1 MKKTWSLLFI
11 LSILMNFSDAQS
23 DTINKLD
30 KKGLKQGYWIKN
42 EKGKTLYEGRFLNDN
57 PQGVFKYYNPDGKIK
72 NISRFE
78 KNGSVSYTTVY
89 HVSGNVSAIGKY
101 VDRQYDSVWTF
112 LNDGG
117 KKVKVESYKLGV
129 PHGKWQI
136 FDPKD
141 GILLDEKNFV
151 DGKKHGSW
159 RTFYTTGEP
168 RFELKYVNDVATGA
182 YKCFYT
188 SGKIWHTG
196 IYKNSR
202 FDGLW
207 ISYAE
212 DGPILRRMRY
222 ENGEKT
228 ESTIYAY
235 TRWGNLTMVSQDS
248 ISYISAYGDNT
259 ILHLFSG
266 EKITTKYEIFFMRD
280 YFIDSGFFPVTDK
293 IYVRNLSIKKIDPQG
308 KDAFQIELFPSYG
321 APIMVVG
328 DYARTLKSLRDRS
341 KIERP

>member
-1 MKKTWSLLFI
+1 MKKTWILLFI
-11 LSILMNFSDAQS
+11 LSILINFSDAQS

-30 KKGLKQGYWIKN
+30 KKGLKQGYWIKK
-42 EKGKTLYEGRFLNDN
+42 EKGKTVYEGRFINDN
-57 PQGVFKYYNPDGKIK
+57 PQGVFKYYNPDGKIQ

-89 HVSGNVSAIGKY
+89 HPSGNVSATGKY

-117 KKVKVESYKLGV
+117 KKIKVESYKRGV

-141 GILLDEKNFV
+141 EILLDEKFLV
-151 DGKKHGSW
+151 DGKKHGPW

-168 RFELKYVNDVATGA
+168 RFELNYVNDEATGA
-182 YKCFYT
+182 YKCYYT
-188 SGKIWHTG
+188 SGKIWHSG

-212 DGPILRRMRY
+212 DGPILRRMKY
-222 ENGEKT
+222 ENGQKV
-228 ESTIYAY
+228 ESTIYTY
-235 TRWGNLTMVSQDS
+235 TRWGNVTMVSQDS
-248 ISYISAYGDNT
+248 ISYISAHGDNT

-266 EKITTKYEIFFMRD
+266 EKITTKYEIFYMRD

-293 IYVRNLSIKKIDPQG
+293 IYVRNLSIRKVQPKGD
-308 KDAFQIELFPSYG
+308 DAFQIELFPSYG

-328 DYARTLKSLRDRS
+328 DYAQTLKSLRDKS
-341 KIERP
+341 KVERP

>member
-1 MKKTWSLLFI
+1 MKKTWILLFI
-11 LSILMNFSDAQS
+11 LSILINFSDAQS

-30 KKGLKQGYWIKN
+30 KKGLKQGYWIKK
-42 EKGKTLYEGRFLNDN
+42 EKGKTVYEGHFLNDN
-57 PQGVFKYYNPDGKIK
+57 PQGVFKYYNPDGKIQ

-89 HVSGNVSAIGKY
+89 HASGNVSATGKY

-141 GILLDEKNFV
+141 EILLDEKFFV
-151 DGKKHGSW
+151 DGKKQGPW

-168 RFELKYVNDVATGA
+168 RFELTYVNDEATGV
-182 YKCFYT
+182 YKCFYS

-196 IYKNSR
+196 TYKNSR

-212 DGPILRRMRY
+212 NGPILRRMKY
-222 ENGEKT
+222 ANGEKV
-228 ESTIYAY
+228 ESIIYAY
-235 TRWGNLTMVSQDS
+235 SKSGKLTMISQDS
-248 ISYISAYGDNT
+248 ISYISAYQKNT

-266 EKITTKYEIFFMRD
+266 EKITTTYELFFMRD
-280 YFIDSGFFPVTDK
+280 YFIDSGFFPVNDN
-293 IYVRNLSIKKIDPQG
+293 IYVRNLSIRKLKPQG
-308 KDAFQIELFPSYG
+308 EDAFQIELFPSYG

-341 KIERP
+341 KVERP